1 MSKANWWTKPHSG
14 VKYAVTLMAVAS
26 AIVVAWMLWH
36 FWHSEAFA
44 SVFFCAIIFSAWFGG
59 FRQGLLGVTV
69 SAVAF
74 DYFFLSPIHS
84 LYLDSSQLP
93 RLTIFVV
100 SALIM
105 CFLTASQ
112 RTTSE
117 SLSRAQ
123 DDLNTNI
130 QELKRINEELRAE
143 NYERKLTQVALRQS
157 QAYLAEAQR
166 LSHTGSFGW
175 RVATGEI
182 IWSEETF
189 RIFEYDR
196 TTTPTVDVIL
206 QRIHPQDAP
215 LVQQTIERAHSDGKD
230 FELEHRL
237 VMPDG
242 SVKHVHIVAHGLSDE
257 SGTVEFVGAVMDIT
271 ERKRA
276 AEALLRT
283 EAYLA
288 EGQKLSH
295 TGTWACDIA
304 TREMIHSSPE
314 HRHLFGLARERVG
327 IPPFEEFY
335 QRIHPD
341 DRGATVADLERA
353 MAGGTDVEAHFRVVL
368 PEGTTRFMHGIG
380 HPLVKPFGETGE
392 FVGTVMD
399 VTAAKRSEEALQRSE
414 SYLAEAQRLT
424 HTGSWAF
431 NVTTPLYWSEEN
443 FRIWG
448 FDPVQ
453 GLPDRGM
460 ILQRIHS
467 EDRGRLL
474 EEVQKAV
481 HERRDYDVEL
491 RIVLPDG
498 AIRYIHALGHP
509 VFSSTGELVEVV
521 GTNMDVT
528 ERKGAEEA
536 LRQAQG
542 DLAHVNRVTTMGELT
557 ASLAHEIKQPIAAAV
572 TNANTCLRWLRRD
585 CPNLEEAG
593 EAASR
598 MVKDVMR
605 ATDIISSIS
614 MLFKKGASQRELVDV
629 NELIQ
634 EMIVLLRSEA
644 NRYSILIRSELAE
657 GLPKV
662 LADRVRLQQVF
673 MNLMVNG
680 IDAMKGTTA
689 RGELT
694 IKSEAGNG
702 QLLIS
707 VSDTGVGLP
716 PNQTEQIFQAFFTT
730 KDNGTGMGLPISRS
744 IIESHG
750 GRLWA
755 SGAAGAGTTLQ
766 FTLPIPLRQAA

>member
-1 MSKANWWTKPHSG
+1 MSKANWWSNPPSS
-14 VKYAVTLMAVAS
+14 VKYSVTLVAVFS
-26 AIVVAWMLWH
+26 AIIVAWVLWH

-84 LYLDSSQLP
+84 LYMDPSQLP
-93 RLTIFVV
+93 RLIIFVV

-112 RTTSE
+112 RSTSE

-123 DDLNTNI
+123 GDLSANV
-130 QELKRINEELRAE
+130 QELERTNQELRTE
-143 NYERKLTQVALRQS
+143 NSERKLTQAALRQS

-189 RIFEYDR
+189 RVFQYER
-196 TTTPTVDVIL
+196 TTAPSLELIL
-206 QRIHPQDAP
+206 QRTHPEDATF
-215 LVQQTIERAHSDGKD
+215 VRETIDRAAQAGKD
-230 FELEHRL
+230 FDFEHRL
-237 VMPDG
+237 LMPDG
-242 SVKHVHIVAHGLSDE
+242 AVKHVHVVGHAERDQSKELE
-257 SGTVEFVGAVMDIT
+257 YVGA
-271 ERKRA
+271 
-276 AEALLRT
+276 L
-283 EAYLA
+283 
-288 EGQKLSH
+288 
-295 TGTWACDIA
+295 
-304 TREMIHSSPE
+304 
-314 HRHLFGLARERVG
+314 
-327 IPPFEEFY
+327 
-335 QRIHPD
+335 
-341 DRGATVADLERA
+341 
-353 MAGGTDVEAHFRVVL
+353 
-368 PEGTTRFMHGIG
+368 
-380 HPLVKPFGETGE
+380 
-392 FVGTVMD
+392 MD
-399 VTAAKRSEEALQRSE
+399 VTAAKQSEQALQRSE
-414 SYLAEAQRLT
+414 AYLAEAQRLN

-431 NVTTPLYWSEEN
+431 NAATPLYWSDEN
-443 FRIWG
+443 CRIWG
-448 FDPVQ
+448 FDPQQ

-460 ILQRIHS
+460 ILQRIHP

-474 EEVQKAV
+474 DEVQKAV
-481 HERRDYDVEL
+481 REGRDYDVEL
-491 RIVLPDG
+491 RIVLPNG

-509 VFSSTGELVEVV
+509 VFSSSGELIEVV

-528 ERKGAEEA
+528 ERKCAEEA
-536 LRQAQG
+536 LRQAQA

-557 ASLAHEIKQPIAAAV
+557 ASLAHEIKQPIAAAL
-572 TNANTCLRWLRRD
+572 TNARTCLRWLQRD
-585 CPNLEEAG
+585 CPDLEEAG

-598 MVKDVMR
+598 MVKDVTR
-605 ATDIISSIS
+605 ATEIIGSIS
-614 MLFKKGASQRELVDV
+614 MQFKKEAPQHELVDV
-629 NELIQ
+629 NELIR
-634 EMIVLLRSEA
+634 EMIVLLRGEA
-644 NRYSILIRSELAE
+644 NRHSISIRVELAE
-657 GLPKV
+657 ALPKV
-662 LADRVRLQQVF
+662 MADRVRLQQVF
-673 MNLMVNG
+673 MNLMLNG

-694 IKSEAGNG
+694 IKSEARDG

-716 PNQTEQIFQAFFTT
+716 PEQAEQIFQAFFTT

-755 SGAAGAGTTLQ
+755 SGASGKGATFQ
-766 FTLPIPLRQAA
+766 FTLPTALRQAA